1 MSQTET
7 TTLTRSIDGVELPRP
22 GTYQLDASHT
32 NVGFVVRHLMVSKVR
47 GSFRQV
53 SGTVVI
59 GEDPSQSSV
68 EVEVDL
74 ESIDTRDPKRD
85 EHLRSADFFDTEAN
99 KTMTFRSTSVRQA
112 DGDFWLVT
120 GDLTIAGVTKSVELA
135 VEFEGA
141 ALSPWGSVSI
151 GFHAS
156 GKLNR
161 EDFGITYTAALE
173 TGGVMIGKDVTI
185 DIDAEAVE
193 QA

>member
-7 TTLTRSIDGVELPRP
+7 TTLTRTVDGTELPVP

-47 GSFRQV
+47 GSFREV

-68 EVEVDL
+68 EVEVNL
-74 ESIDTRDPKRD
+74 ESIDTRDAKRD
-85 EHLRSADFFDTEAN
+85 EHLRSADFFNTDAN
-99 KTMTFRSTSVRQA
+99 KTMTFRSTSVRPSGGGVWQ
-112 DGDFWLVT
+112 VT
-120 GDLTIAGVTKSVELA
+120 GDLTIAGVTKPIELA

-141 ALSPWGSVSI
+141 ALSPWGSASI

-161 EDFGITYTAALE
+161 EDFGITYNAALE

-185 DIDAEAVE
+185 DIDAEAIK
-193 QA
+193 QD